1 MDIDKNQLQALADLV
16 EKMKGKGVDMGTWT
30 ETEEHQ
36 AEHPMLKNQKAMWVK
51 MRGLLEEQV
60 KKDQDKVV
68 ELQELV
74 DRIKHGGGR

>member
-1 MDIDKNQLQALADLV
+1 MGEDKDQIKALAELM
-16 EKMKGKGVDMGTWT
+16 EKMRGKGVDMGTWT

-36 AEHPMLKNQKAMWVK
+36 AEHPMLKNQKTMWVK

-60 KKDQDKVV
+60 KKDQEKVV

-74 DRIKHGGGR
+74 DRLKHGGGR

>member
-1 MDIDKNQLQALADLV
+1 MGEDKNQIKALAELM
-16 EKMKGKGVDMGTWT
+16 EKMQSKGVDMGTWT

-36 AEHPMLKNQKAMWVK
+36 AEHPMLKNQKTMWVK

-60 KKDQDKVV
+60 KKDQEKVV

>member
-1 MDIDKNQLQALADLV
+1 MDKDKDQLKALAELMG
-16 EKMKGKGVDMGTWT
+16 KMESKGVKMGTWT

-36 AEHPMLKNQKAMWVK
+36 AEHPMLKNQKTMWVK

-60 KKDQDKVV
+60 KKDQEKVV

-74 DRIKHGGGR
+74 DRLKHGGGR